1 MDLREKPGKLQ
12 KILELSMRFRLI
24 SVVLLVILTVT
35 FAATGFQQMNRLPL
49 AASES
54 LGMWYANAEGLAGI
68 WNSAQYLIVA
78 AVAMVV
84 MLFVFGGLR
93 GGLGGLVSL
102 AMFAASLFSLGGSEG
117 MQIVFFGVFAV
128 ISLLLLIIPAVKLSV
143 ACALFPFALCWL
155 FLTGIIA
162 KVPFMVGEDWLVWGV
177 LSAVGFAGTMAMA
190 LVAGKELGAGAP
202 QAGSLVKA
210 FKKMVLPM
218 TISSL
223 LAMVAITADMGN
235 LGGSQIASAVAIWVI
250 FNVWYFVFLFGTCAF
265 APWERLRSGSRRVEM
280 KDKKKKTAGKK

>member
-12 KILELSMRFRLI
+12 KILELSMRFRLV
-24 SVVLLVILTVT
+24 SVLLMVVLTVT
-35 FAATGFQQMNRLPL
+35 LAATGFQLMNSLPL
-49 AASES
+49 QASES
-54 LGMWYANAEGLAGI
+54 LGMWFANAEGVAGI
-68 WNSAQYLIVA
+68 WASAQYLVVA
-78 AVAMVV
+78 SLAFVV
-84 MLFVFGGLR
+84 MLFVFGGVR
-93 GGLGGLVSL
+93 GGVGGLVSL
-102 AMFAASLFSLGGSEG
+102 GLFIASLFLLGGSEG
-117 MQIVFFGVFAV
+117 MQLVFFGVFAA
-128 ISLLLLIIPAVKLSV
+128 ISLLMILIPAVKLSA
-143 ACALFPFALCWL
+143 ACVMFPFALCWL
-155 FLTGIIA
+155 FLTGVIA
-162 KVPFMVGEDWLVWGV
+162 KIPFMVGDVWLVWGI
-177 LSAVGFAGTMAMA
+177 LSALGFAGAMAMA

-235 LGGSQIASAVAIWVI
+235 MGGSQVASAVAIWII